1 MIVTFYFNYNYSNN
15 VIKNIIYNSVMSCN
29 MAGISYIV
37 SPFHCLRMPNTFT
50 RCFCYTIQNLS

>member
-1 MIVTFYFNYNYSNN
+1 MSFHLNNRNQYFIIKN
-15 VIKNIIYNSVMSCN
+15 VIDYSVMSCN